1 MQKLLNLT
9 TITVVSLSLVRV
21 QVSMKA
27 EGEMVTALCLLKP
40 SWTNIYF
47 NWTMIPTDVYNKIN
61 TISY

>member
-27 EGEMVTALCLLKP
+27 EGEMVTLLCLLKP
-40 SWTNIYF
+40 RWTNIYF